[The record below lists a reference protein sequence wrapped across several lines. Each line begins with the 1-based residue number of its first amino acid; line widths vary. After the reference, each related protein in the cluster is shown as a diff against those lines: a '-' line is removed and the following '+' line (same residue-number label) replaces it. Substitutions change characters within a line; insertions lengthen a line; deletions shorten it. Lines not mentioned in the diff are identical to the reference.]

1 MRYHILC
8 GRALVLSARSLSSFI
23 VTLPVSQRH
32 PVHISTVM
40 PSGPCAAML
49 RSLYPVSLYD
59 VRRLLI
65 TAPDFRKLLRQQKMQ
80 ISLMGLVKQ

>member
-1 MRYHILC
+1 MC

-23 VTLPVSQRH
+23 VTLPMSQRH

-49 RSLYPVSLYD
+49 RSPYPVPLYD

-65 TAPDFRKLLRQQKMQ
+65 TAPDFRKLLRQLKMQ
-80 ISLMGLVKQ
+80 ISLTGLVKQ